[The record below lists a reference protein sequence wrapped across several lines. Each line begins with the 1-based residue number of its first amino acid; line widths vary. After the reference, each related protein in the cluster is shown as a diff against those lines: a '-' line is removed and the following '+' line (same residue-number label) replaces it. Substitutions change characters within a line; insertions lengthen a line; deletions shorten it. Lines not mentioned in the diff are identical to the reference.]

1 MKGIIHHINTSLLP
15 VSLLAVLLLLAIS
28 CTERIDIE
36 LDSTYN
42 RLIVQAE
49 VTSDSIHHRVIL
61 TSSGDYFANQ
71 PPPPVSGAMVEISF
85 EDQVL
90 LLSENESLPGV
101 YESPFA
107 FRGKP
112 GTTYRLDISEVDIDL
127 DGEDESYQSSST
139 MPSGSELHS
148 IELRYFQSPVISGY
162 LVQMYAN
169 HPPDQRD
176 WFSFKLRKNRELLT
190 DTLIKYSVFS
200 DDLFDDGYLPGLPVG
215 FLSDDDPLQSGTSG
229 DTITL
234 ELNAI
239 EQVFFDFI
247 SGAQQEIVGN
257 NPLFSGPPANVVSN
271 ISNGAMGIFAAYSV
285 QRTSAI
291 LP

>member
-1 MKGIIHHINTSLLP
+1 MM
-15 VSLLAVLLLLAIS
+15 LAVS

-36 LDSTYN
+36 LDSTYK

-49 VTSDSIHHRVIL
+49 ITSDSLHHRVIL

-85 EDQVL
+85 NDQVL
-90 LLSENESLPGV
+90 LLSENDSLPGI
-101 YESPFA
+101 YESPDA
-107 FRGKP
+107 FRGTP
-112 GTTYRLDISEVDIDL
+112 GTSYRLDISEVDVDL
-127 DGEDESYQSSST
+127 DGEYESYQSSST
-139 MPSGSELHS
+139 MASGSELHS

-176 WFSFKLRKNRELLT
+176 WFSFKLLKNKELVT
-190 DTLIKYSVFS
+190 DTLIKYNVFS
-200 DDLFDDGYLPGLPVG
+200 DDLFDDGYIPGLPVG
-215 FLSDDDPLQSGTSG
+215 FLSDDDPLQSGRPG

-234 ELNAI
+234 ELNSI
-239 EQVFFDFI
+239 EQVFYDFI

-271 ISNGAMGIFAAYSV
+271 ISNGAMGIFTAYSV
-285 QRTSAI
+285 QRATVLI
-291 LP
+291 P